1 MPLEAAIDLLIGF
14 PALYTIQ
21 PVAALIIAAISLFA
35 SIHTAAIEEK
45 SSSRSISRLNQAL
58 IVILTLVLLAAIVMT
73 VFIVVNPKEG
83 EKYTEFYILGPK
95 GRAADYP
102 TEFMAGTPQTVIIGI
117 GNHEYQDITYTVET
131 YAIESRLNN
140 ATNRST
146 VVSAT
151 LLDRFSVTV
160 PHNQT
165 VEQPYSFRIMDPD
178 VNRLELLLFKETPPE
193 EIPKNS
199 LIGAGYRNLHLWLR
213 VH

>member
-193 EIPKNS
+193 EIPKNR

>member
-58 IVILTLVLLAAIVMT
+58 IVILTLVLLTAIVMT

-193 EIPKNS
+193 EIPKNR